1 MLKKVALTRFLF
13 FLFLFLHVIPF
24 VLKESYQVIT
34 ILNYSIVIF
43 LLFISSF
50 NKKKIDSISIIFMS
64 LIFISITMAVF
75 GFSGTISS
83 LILAAS
89 IPHFLFRN
97 INSEKDFLKLF
108 YQPII
113 LCSLLLILFS
123 AYLYIDVKDYLTS
136 YYYLGEY
143 FIIASINYVP
153 LLFISFCTLI
163 YISFRTKFKQNNNKL
178 FHSIFFILLVL
189 LTGFYSMIFL
199 TRSVFVCSLILLFAH
214 LKKTRIYFILLMPII
229 VIYNIDVITLGV
241 TKFFGSENIL
251 DIVSDNRRFDSVTN
265 LINSSLSLDF
275 DFRNQMSYSSLINLL
290 FSLFPLTLVF
300 LYNPF
305 KTLII
310 ILKRREVSLFLV
322 FLSCFLLVMYQM
334 DFFSIFAFFFFM
346 EYVKNLFINEKYAR

>member
-1 MLKKVALTRFLF
+1 MLKRVALTRFLL
-13 FLFLFLHVIPF
+13 FLFFFLHVIPF
-24 VLKESYQVIT
+24 VLKENYQFIT

-43 LLFISSF
+43 LLFISCF

-89 IPHFLFRN
+89 IPHFLFSN
-97 INSEKDFLKLF
+97 INSEKDFLQLF
-108 YQPII
+108 YLPII

-123 AYLYIDVKDYLTS
+123 AYLYIDVKDILDS

-153 LLFISFCTLI
+153 LLFSSFCVII
-163 YISFRTKFKQNNNKL
+163 YILFRVNNKQIDNKL
-178 FHSIFFILLVL
+178 FHSLFFILLVL

-199 TRSVFVCSLILLFAH
+199 TRTVFVCSLLLLFAH
-214 LKKTRIYFILLMPII
+214 LKKTRIYFILLIPII
-229 VIYNIDVITLGV
+229 VIYNIDVILLEV
-241 TKFFGSENIL
+241 IKFFGSETIS
-251 DIVSDNRRFDSVTN
+251 DIGSDNIRFDSATN
-265 LINSSLSLDF
+265 LINSSLSFNF
-275 DFRNQMSYSSLINLL
+275 DFRNKMSYSSLINLL

-310 ILKRREVSLFLV
+310 IFNRRDVGLFLV
-322 FLSCFLLVMYQM
+322 FLSCIILVIYQM

-346 EYVKNLFINEKYAR
+346 EYVKILFINEKHAS

>member
-1 MLKKVALTRFLF
+1 MLKRFALIRFLLFSF
-13 FLFLFLHVIPF
+13 FFLHVIPF
-24 VLKESYQVIT
+24 FLKESYQFIT
-34 ILNYSIVIF
+34 IFNYSIVIF

-50 NKKKIDSISIIFMS
+50 NKKKIKPISLIFIS

-89 IPHFLFRN
+89 IPHFLLSN
-97 INSEKDFLKLF
+97 INSEKDFIQLF

-123 AYLYIDVKDYLTS
+123 AYLYIDVKDILDS

-153 LLFISFCTLI
+153 LLFCSFCVITFIL
-163 YISFRTKFKQNNNKL
+163 FRAKNKQIDNKL
-178 FHSIFFILLVL
+178 FHSLFFILLVL

-199 TRSVFVCSLILLFAH
+199 TRTVFVCSFLLLFAH
-214 LKKTRIYFILLMPII
+214 FKKTRIYLILLMLTIA
-229 VIYNIDVITLGV
+229 IYNIDAILLEVI
-241 TKFFGSENIL
+241 KFFGSETIS
-251 DIVSDNRRFDSVTN
+251 DIAGDNRRFDSVTN

-290 FSLFPLTLVF
+290 FSLFPLTLVY
-300 LYNPF
+300 LYNLLNA
-305 KTLII
+305 LII
-310 ILKRREVSLFLV
+310 IFKRRDISLFSV
-322 FLSCFLLVMYQM
+322 FLSSFFLVIYQM
-334 DFFSIFAFFFFM
+334 DFFSIFAFFLFL
-346 EYVKNLFINEKYAR
+346 EYVIKIVKNEKYAS

>member
-1 MLKKVALTRFLF
+1 MLKRVVLARFLF

-24 VLKESYQVIT
+24 VLNESYEFII
-34 ILNYSIVIF
+34 ILNYSIIIF
-43 LLFISSF
+43 LLFVSSF

-64 LIFISITMAVF
+64 LIFISITMSVI
-75 GFSGTISS
+75 GYSGTVSS

-89 IPHFLFRN
+89 LPHFLFSN
-97 INSEKDFLKLF
+97 INSEEDFLQFF

-123 AYLYIDVKDYLTS
+123 AYLYIDVKDDLTS

-153 LLFISFCTLI
+153 LLFSSFCVIICIL
-163 YISFRTKFKQNNNKL
+163 FRAKDKQNDNKL
-178 FHSIFFILLVL
+178 FHSLFFILLVL

-199 TRSVFVCSLILLFAH
+199 TRTVTFCSLLLLFAH
-214 LKKTRIYFILLMPII
+214 LKKTRIYFILLIPII
-229 VIYNIDVITLGV
+229 VIYNIDIIILEVI
-241 TKFFGSENIL
+241 KFFGSDTL
-251 DIVSDNRRFDSVTN
+251 SDIGSDNARFDSVTN
-265 LINSSLSLDF
+265 LINSSLSFDY
-275 DFRNQMSYSSLINLL
+275 DFRNKMSYSSLINLL
-290 FSLFPLTLVF
+290 FSIFPLTLVF

-310 ILKRREVSLFLV
+310 IFNRRNISMFLV
-322 FLSCFLLVMYQM
+322 FLSSIILVIYQM

-346 EYVKNLFINEKYAR
+346 EYVKILFINEKHAS